1 MRPFCADPGAGYP
14 APGRRGLLEHHRT
27 TGSSLTIADRNL

>member
-1 MRPFCADPGAGYP
+1 MRHFCADPGARYV
-14 APGRRGLLEHHRT
+14 APDRCGPIEHYCA